1 MQDFL
6 GHTTDGP
13 EPLEER
19 SRLYLFRCLFCQRET
34 PGNVLGLVTTQ
45 CGRGCCGSPG
55 YVPKR
60 LAVEERPINIVPLFM
75 AADCAC
81 LRHGFDR
88 NLLILQQLFPA
99 AVLRLVLQPAAHA
112 GTCDYRD
119 LSACL

>member
-19 SRLYLFRCLFCQRET
+19 SRLDLFRCLFCQRET

-60 LAVEERPINIVPLFM
+60 LAVQERPINVVALFM
-75 AADCAC
+75 AADCAY

-88 NLLILQQLFPA
+88 NLLILQKLFPSVA
-99 AVLRLVLQPAAHA
+99 LRLILQPARLGH
-112 GTCDYRD
+112 
-119 LSACL
+119 L